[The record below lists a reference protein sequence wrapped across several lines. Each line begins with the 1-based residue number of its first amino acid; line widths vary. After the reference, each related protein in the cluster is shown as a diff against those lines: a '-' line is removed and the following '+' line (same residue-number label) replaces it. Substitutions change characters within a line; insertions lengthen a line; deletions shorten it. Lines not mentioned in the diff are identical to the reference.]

1 MNTPNLDMDALR
13 TLATGLELGSFAK
26 AADRL
31 CRSPSAIS
39 AQLRKLE
46 DQLGVPLV
54 KKSGRVLVPT
64 EAGESLLG
72 YARRI
77 LELNDEAVGAVRG
90 AEMEGW
96 VRVGLPQDFAD
107 AWLTQM
113 LGRFA
118 RAHPRIRVEACAER
132 NAVLRERLAAGTL
145 DFALVWGEPADLPH
159 STPLI
164 RLPIAWIGPAH
175 VAAPRRDADDALP
188 LVLFESPCLFRNIG
202 VAALDAAGISWR
214 IAFTSSSLSGLW
226 AATAAGL
233 GLTVRTAA
241 SLPTSLRDYSDDLP
255 ALPEIALTLAT
266 AEANL
271 SPAAARLA
279 DILKETLMDAT
290 RGLVRPAPAA
300 LHGANV

>member
-1 MNTPNLDMDALR
+1 MNHPNLDMDALR

-26 AADRL
+26 AAERL

-54 KKSGRVLVPT
+54 QKSGRGLVAT

-107 AWLTQM
+107 AWLPPM

-118 RAHPRIRVEACAER
+118 RAHPRVRVEACAER
-132 NAVLRERLAAGTL
+132 NTVMRERLAAGTL
-145 DFALVWGEPADLPH
+145 DFALIWGEPADLPH
-159 STPLI
+159 SAPLV
-164 RLPIAWIGPAH
+164 RLPIAWIGPAN
-175 VAAPRRDADDALP
+175 AAPRRDADDALP
-188 LVLFESPCLFRNIG
+188 LVLFESPCLFRSIG
-202 VAALDAAGISWR
+202 IAALDAAGISWR

-233 GLTVRTAA
+233 GMTVRTAA
-241 SLPTSLRDYSDDLP
+241 SLPASLQSYSQDLP
-255 ALPEIALTLAT
+255 ALPEIALTLASSQ
-266 AEANL
+266 ANL
-271 SPAAARLA
+271 NPAAARLA
-279 DILKETLMDAT
+279 DILKETLVDAT
-290 RGLVRPAPAA
+290 RELVRQAPSAA
-300 LHGANV
+300 RHVAA